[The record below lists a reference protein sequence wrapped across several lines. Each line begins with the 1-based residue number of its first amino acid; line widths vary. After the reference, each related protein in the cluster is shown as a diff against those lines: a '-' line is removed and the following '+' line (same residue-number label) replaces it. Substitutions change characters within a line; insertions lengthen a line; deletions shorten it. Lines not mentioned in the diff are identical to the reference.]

1 MAMGCWIWSLQGGLS
16 SEVWLNRG
24 EAGFEP
30 ILQLSSDWI
39 GGLADGDG
47 DGDVDLVVIEPEE
60 GWHDNP
66 ERVVSRDVVGQRRRG
81 WLCPG
86 GSVGPRRLYDPV
98 LPVGHGQF
106 PGEAV
111 HLLWNRPCWLPMG
124 PWGLSRPWAT
134 QPEPVLFF
142 AAAVNPC
149 AVHLLADLDGDGHVD
164 LLGSPE
170 QNLRPLDLRQ
180 DQPRVSVVAS

>member
-1 MAMGCWIWSLQGGLS
+1 MAMGCWICPFRGGLS
-16 SEVWLNRG
+16 NEVWLNRG

-30 ILQLSSDWI
+30 ILQLSDWI
-39 GGLADGDG
+39 AGLADGDG

-60 GWHDNP
+60 GWHDNWDASYP
-66 ERVVSRDVVGQRRRG
+66 ATLWVNDGEGGFV
-81 WLCPG
+81 PG
-86 GSVGPRRLYDPV
+86 DRFVLDGYRPF
-98 LPVGHGQF
+98 LPVGQF

-111 HLLWNRPCWLPMG
+111 RLLWNRPCWLPMG

-149 AVHLLADLDGDGHVD
+149 AVHLLADLDGNGHVD

-170 QNLRPLDLRQ
+170 QNLRPRDLLQHR
-180 DQPRVSVVAS
+180 PRVSVVAS